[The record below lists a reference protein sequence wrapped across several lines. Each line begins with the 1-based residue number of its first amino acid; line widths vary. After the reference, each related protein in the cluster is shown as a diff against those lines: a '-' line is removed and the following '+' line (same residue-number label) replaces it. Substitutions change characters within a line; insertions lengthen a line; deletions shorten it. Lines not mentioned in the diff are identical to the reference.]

1 MLKFTNFDEKHKLL
15 SGQVTCRKNDNIT
28 IQRNSLKTHPKHV
41 KTGLKTLLKRARDAS
56 VLPTGKYKIKQQFL
70 MGNCED
76 KGESCSVSQ
85 VPEEI
90 KLFLYGWRKTKDLRV
105 DLPLPANGRSA
116 GLKCQV
122 PLGHLWPQSLNI
134 ITQKRVDNLHYQ
146 SSIIVSSRKQGELP
160 ETSQQSW
167 SETPQHFRRIWGSM
181 TTKAWLTPEIK
192 KDMMLRWWLR

>member
-1 MLKFTNFDEKHKLL
+1 
-15 SGQVTCRKNDNIT
+15 
-28 IQRNSLKTHPKHV
+28 
-41 KTGLKTLLKRARDAS
+41 
-56 VLPTGKYKIKQQFL
+56 

-105 DLPLPANGRSA
+105 DPPLPANGRSA

-192 KDMMLRWWLR
+192 RRYDAEVVAEIRSTWHWGRKSIGNSDLLDSLL